1 MEALTQLFLK
11 VFNMSVAASWIVM
24 AVMVLRLIFRKA
36 PKFLFC
42 VLWGLVALRLVVPF
56 SFESILSL
64 VPSAETVPANIAQT
78 DFPVVRTGI
87 SALNSTLNPM
97 ILENLMP
104 KVQDSVNPM
113 QVVVN
118 VATAVWLTGTAAML
132 GYAVF
137 SYVRLRREVAEGME
151 TEQGVWVCDR
161 IPGSFILGVF
171 RPRIYL
177 SSDLQG
183 ADREYVLAHERA
195 HIKRFDHLWKPLG
208 FVILCLHWFNIL
220 VWFAYALLC
229 RDIELA
235 CDERV
240 IRTFGEENKK
250 AYSMALINCSTPKGV
265 LSACPLAFGE
275 TGVKARIKSVL
286 NYKKPTFWV
295 IFFAVLAVL
304 ALCVFF
310 LTNPKDG
317 NSEDFSSLG
326 SESMGE
332 LPDLDDSFYA
342 LELEEVV
349 GEDGMFSSVLFEDET
364 EYTLVLKDGF
374 LYSSPFFD
382 SFPSEFAR
390 LNLVQAC
397 EISLKENFDSYFSE
411 SFEWEKGYSA
421 ELLRI
426 QNKKTYSVT
435 TLNGEVIYL
444 MIQKDGSKFVAYS
457 YLNLNGGE
465 SQDGSV
471 QVRYMLKCEDYAG
484 EMDELLEKVTNSLA
498 LGYRLPVLDALTV
511 DLDGDGDE
519 EQLSMTFGP
528 TSGLM
533 SVWIH
538 VSGIGG
544 SEGRLSEWFYVDGTE
559 IGFVQT
565 ENGIGVKTLSYEDK
579 EKIYRLSLVDG
590 KINLVAEDETGEE
603 LVKGKM

>member
-11 VFNMSVAASWIVM
+11 VFNMSVAASWLVM

-317 NSEDFSSLG
+317 NSEGFSSLG

-332 LPDLDDSFYA
+332 LPDSDDSFYA

-544 SEGRLSEWFYVDGTE
+544 SEGPLSEWFYVDGTE
-559 IGFVQT
+559 ISFVQT

>member
-11 VFNMSVAASWIVM
+11 VFNMSVAASWLVM
-24 AVMVLRLIFRKA
+24 AVMVLRLVFRKA

-183 ADREYVLAHERA
+183 TDREYVLAHERA

-317 NSEDFSSLG
+317 NSEGFSSLG

-332 LPDLDDSFYA
+332 LPDSDDSFYA

-374 LYSSPFFD
+374 LYSSAFFD
-382 SFPSEFAR
+382 TFPSEFAR

-426 QNKKTYSVT
+426 QNKKTYSIT

-444 MIQKDGSKFVAYS
+444 MLQKDGSKFVAYS

-465 SQDGSV
+465 SKDGSV

-538 VSGIGG
+538 VVGIGG
-544 SEGRLSEWFYVDGTE
+544 SEGRLSEWFYVDSTE
-559 IGFVQT
+559 ISFVQT
-565 ENGIGVKTLSYEDK
+565 ENGIGVKTLSYEGK